1 MGYSTWKR
9 TSKRMLRMSVMFL
22 VCTVVYASLIGN
34 FGTRIYA
41 ESAPPHFEE
50 QPQDATINAGQD
62 ASFTAVAGNYDTLQ
76 WQVDTGSGF
85 ADVDNTAPYDGV
97 HSDTLSITAA
107 TIGMS
112 GYKYRLVASNTVSTV
127 ESDTVTLTVNSAD
140 DAPQPTITLQ
150 PADQTMN
157 VGDHASIT
165 LVVTAQVSGGGVLSY
180 QWYRSDPV
188 NGLFALSGKT
198 GASLT
203 VPTTSAGEND
213 YYVVVT
219 NTDTSIPGT
228 QTASVTS
235 RTAKVKVNALAG
247 AATPKIDTQPTAD
260 TVVDQNDSVVLHVE
274 ASLNAGD
281 SGTLSYQWY
290 RSDSASA
297 DSSVQ
302 LGGKTSDSFTVP
314 TGGSGVFYYFV
325 VVTNTDNSAP
335 GDKTASVA
343 SAVAKVT
350 VNALANAAPPTISTQ
365 PADDT
370 VDAGDSVVLHV
381 AASGSGSLSYQWYR
395 NDSDSNAGGFQL
407 ANAIGDSFTVPTG
420 SAGVNYYYV
429 IVTNTDASVAGTKT
443 ASVASNAAKITVNAL
458 ASAAPPTIG
467 TEPADDSVD
476 VGDSVILH
484 VAASGTG
491 TLSYQW
497 YRNDSDSTSSGV
509 QLTNAT
515 SDSFTVPTG
524 SAGVNYY
531 YVVVTNTDNSVA
543 GTKTVSVA
551 SRAAKVTVNA
561 LDDAAAPTIGTEPA
575 DDMVDEGDSVVLHVV
590 ANGTGTLSYQWYRND
605 SSSTTG
611 GFQLAGATSDSF
623 TVPTGAAGV
632 NYYYVVVTNTDNSV
646 TGTKTAS
653 VASRA
658 AKVTVNGLDDAELP
672 TIGTE
677 PADDTVDEGGGITL
691 HVAATLNGSGQ
702 LSYQWYRNDSNSTI
716 GSSQIMNATGT
727 SLTVPTAD
735 AGVTYYYAVVTNTD
749 LNAPGN
755 KTVSVASRIAKVTV
769 NALENAQAPVIDTQT
784 TSDQT
789 VNEGDVLTLN
799 VTARSTD
806 GGTLTYQWYRVDD
819 EFGNVAVN
827 QATNANFNAHSAV
840 APGHAFEVYYYYPV
854 VTNTNNDVPGITY
867 ASVTGEVIKVTV
879 YANAEKPV
887 FLTHPKNKTV
897 NEGGSVTLKVEA
909 TVPVTGVLTY
919 QWYRNTTNSTTDG
932 TLISGATDGEY
943 AVPTDS
949 VGVTYYYAV
958 ATNTDPT
965 ALGYKVVSTT
975 SAIAKVTVKA
985 LTYSIAPIADQTA
998 DELVQGYAPG
1008 TQQTKTISIA
1018 NTGTGGLT
1026 NLAVSLSGEGAED
1039 FVLTQPA
1046 STLESGSPAASFTV
1060 KAKDGLAAGTHTATV
1075 TIKAEHLTDVSFQVT
1090 QVVHEPPLTYSITP
1104 IADQTATELVQGY
1117 ASGTQQTKTISIAN
1131 TGTGGLTNLAVSLSG
1146 EGAEDFVLTQPASTL
1161 ESGSPAASFTVAAK
1175 DGLAAGTHTA
1185 TVTIKAEHLTDVSFQ
1200 VTQVVHEP
1208 PLTYSIAPIADQT
1221 ATELFQGYASGTQQT
1236 KTISIA
1242 NTGTG
1247 GLTNL
1252 AVSLSGEGAEDFVL
1266 TQPASTLESGSPAA
1280 SFTVKAKDG
1289 LAAGTHTATV
1299 TIKAEHLTDVSFQVT
1314 QVVHEPPLTYSI
1326 TPIADQ
1332 TATELF
1338 QGYASGTQQTK
1349 TISIA
1354 NTGTGGLTNLAVSL
1368 SGEGAEDF
1376 VLTQPASTL
1385 ESGSPAAS
1393 FTVTAK
1399 DGLAAGTYTATV
1411 TITADHLTDVSFT
1424 VIQVVKAPENVSTG
1438 TGQPASTNI
1447 EVLVNGKAVYAGS
1460 ATTSQVDGRSV
1471 TTVTLD
1477 PQKLA
1482 ERLAVEGTGAIITIP
1497 VAAASDR
1504 IIVAFDGQA
1513 IQNLE
1518 QKRAVV
1524 ELQAKNAIYNLP
1536 VQQVNFSSV
1545 VAQFGAN
1552 IDLRDVKVLI
1562 EIAAPTADVA
1572 KIVEN
1577 AATRGNFSLVVP
1589 PISFTVKLAYG
1600 DKTVEVTKF
1609 NSYVERKIAL
1619 PEGSD
1624 HAKITTGIVVEPDG
1638 TVRHVPSKVTTIDGK
1653 DYVVINSLT
1662 NSTYAVVWN
1671 PLQFSDVAVHWAKD
1685 SVNDMGSRMVIGG
1698 TGDGLFSPDRDITR
1712 AEFAAIVVRGLGL
1725 KLEDGTTPFSDAG
1738 TSAGYSSA
1746 INTAF
1751 AYNLI
1756 SGFEDGTFR
1765 PNDKITREQ
1774 AMVIIA
1780 KAMKAT
1786 GLSGDRGATAED
1798 AFLSFADASSV
1809 ATWAIDSVAANVQA
1823 GLVKGRTSTRL
1834 DPKAYI
1840 TRAEVAAIVQR
1851 LLQKSDLI

>member
-1 MGYSTWKR
+1 
-9 TSKRMLRMSVMFL
+9 MSN
-22 VCTVVYASLIGN
+22 SG
-34 FGTRIYA
+34 
-41 ESAPPHFEE
+41 
-50 QPQDATINAGQD
+50 
-62 ASFTAVAGNYDTLQ
+62 TLQ
-76 WQVDTGSGF
+76 WQVDTGSGAGF
-85 ADVDNTAPYDGV
+85 EDIDDAAPYGGV
-97 HSDTLSITAA
+97 NSETLSITAA

-112 GYKYRLVASNTVSTV
+112 GYKYRLVASNDVSTV
-127 ESDTVTLTVNSAD
+127 ESDAATLTVNSAD

-150 PADQTMN
+150 PADHTMN

-165 LVVTAQVSGGGVLSY
+165 LEVKAQVSGDGGLTY

-188 NGLFALSGKT
+188 NGIFALSGKID
-198 GASLT
+198 ASLT
-203 VPTTSAGEND
+203 VPTTSASENY

-219 NTDTSIPGT
+219 NKDTSVPGN

-260 TVVDQNDSVVLHVE
+260 TVIDQNDSVVLHVE

-350 VNALANAAPPTISTQ
+350 VNALANAAPPTIGTQ

-370 VDAGDSVVLHV
+370 VNVGDSVILHV

-407 ANAIGDSFTVPTG
+407 ANAIGNSFTVPTG

-429 IVTNTDASVAGTKT
+429 IVTNTDDSVAGTNT
-443 ASVASNAAKITVNAL
+443 ASVASTAAKVTVKALDNAT
-458 ASAAPPTIG
+458 PPTIG
-467 TEPADDSVD
+467 TQPADESVD
-476 VGDSVILH
+476 AGDSVVLH
-484 VAASGTG
+484 VVASGTG
-491 TLSYQW
+491 SLSYQW
-497 YRNDSDSTSSGV
+497 YRNDS
-509 QLTNAT
+509 
-515 SDSFTVPTG
+515 
-524 SAGVNYY
+524 
-531 YVVVTNTDNSVA
+531 NS
-543 GTKTVSVA
+543 
-551 SRAAKVTVNA
+551 N
-561 LDDAAAPTIGTEPA
+561 
-575 DDMVDEGDSVVLHVV
+575 
-590 ANGTGTLSYQWYRND
+590 
-605 SSSTTG
+605 TG
-611 GFQLAGATSDSF
+611 GFPLNGAVGDSY

-632 NYYYVVVTNTDNSV
+632 NYYYVVVTNADSSV
-646 TGTKTAS
+646 AGTQTAS

-672 TIGTE
+672 IIGTE
-677 PADDTVDEGGGITL
+677 PADDTVDEGGSVTL
-691 HVAATLNGSGQ
+691 HVAAALIGSGQ
-702 LSYQWYRNDSNSTI
+702 LSYQWYRNDSDSTI

-727 SLTVPTAD
+727 SLTVPTAA

-755 KTVSVASRIAKVTV
+755 KTVSAASRIAKVTV

-784 TSDQT
+784 ASDQT

-867 ASVTGEVIKVTV
+867 ASATGEVIKVTV

-887 FLTHPKNKTV
+887 FLTHPKKQTV

-932 TLISGATDGEY
+932 TLIPGATDGEY

-965 ALGYKVVSTT
+965 ALGYRVVSAT
-975 SAIAKVTVKA
+975 SGIAKVTVKA
-985 LTYSIAPIADQTA
+985 
-998 DELVQGYAPG
+998 
-1008 TQQTKTISIA
+1008 
-1018 NTGTGGLT
+1018 
-1026 NLAVSLSGEGAED
+1026 
-1039 FVLTQPA
+1039 
-1046 STLESGSPAASFTV
+1046 
-1060 KAKDGLAAGTHTATV
+1060 
-1075 TIKAEHLTDVSFQVT
+1075 
-1090 QVVHEPPLTYSITP
+1090 LTYSITP

-1117 ASGTQQTKTISIAN
+1117 ASGTQQTRTVEIAN
-1131 TGTGGLTNLAVSLSG
+1131 TGTGRLANLAVSLSGESAEDFILTQPASTLESGAPAASFTIVAKDGLAAGTYTATVTIKAEHLADVTFTVKQVIHEPALTYSVAPIADQTATELVQGYASGTQQTRTVEIANTGTGRLANVAVSLSGESAEDFILTQPASTLESGAPAASFTIAAKDGLAAGTYTATLTIKAEHLADVTFTVKQVVHEPALTYSVAPIANQTATELVQGYASGTQQTRTVEIANTGTGRLANLAVSLSG
-1146 EGAEDFVLTQPASTL
+1146 EGAEDFVLTQPSSTL
-1161 ESGSPAASFTVAAK
+1161 ESGAPAASFTIAAK
-1175 DGLAAGTHTA
+1175 DGLAAGTYTA
-1185 TVTIKAEHLTDVSFQ
+1185 TVTIKAEHLADVTFT
-1200 VTQVVHEP
+1200 VKQVVHEP
-1208 PLTYSIAPIADQT
+1208 ALTYSVAPIADQT
-1221 ATELFQGYASGTQQT
+1221 ATELVQGYASGTQQT
-1236 KTISIA
+1236 RTVEIA

-1247 GLTNL
+1247 RLANL

-1266 TQPASTLESGSPAA
+1266 TQPSSTLESGAPAA
-1280 SFTVKAKDG
+1280 SFTIV
-1289 LAAGTHTATV
+1289 
-1299 TIKAEHLTDVSFQVT
+1299 
-1314 QVVHEPPLTYSI
+1314 
-1326 TPIADQ
+1326 
-1332 TATELF
+1332 
-1338 QGYASGTQQTK
+1338 
-1349 TISIA
+1349 
-1354 NTGTGGLTNLAVSL
+1354 
-1368 SGEGAEDF
+1368 
-1376 VLTQPASTL
+1376 
-1385 ESGSPAAS
+1385 
-1393 FTVTAK
+1393 AK

-1411 TITADHLTDVSFT
+1411 TIKAEHLADVTFT
-1424 VIQVVKAPENVSTG
+1424 VTQVVKAPEAVYTG
-1438 TGQPASTNI
+1438 NGQPASTSI
-1447 EVLVNGKAVYAGS
+1447 EVLVNGKAVYAGT
-1460 ATTSQVDGRSV
+1460 ATTSQIDGRTV

-1482 ERLAVEGTGAIITIP
+1482 ERLAAEGTGAVITIP
-1497 VAAASDR
+1497 VAGASDR
-1504 IIVAFDGQA
+1504 VVVALDGQA

-1518 QKRAVV
+1518 QKRAVI
-1524 ELQAKNAIYNLP
+1524 ELQAKNAVYSLP
-1536 VQQVNFSSV
+1536 VQQLNFSSAI
-1545 VAQFGAN
+1545 AQLGTN
-1552 IDLRDVKVLI
+1552 IDLRDVKIQI
-1562 EIAAPTADVA
+1562 EISSPTADVA

-1577 AATRGNFSLVVP
+1577 AAARGSFSLVVP
-1589 PISFTVKLAYG
+1589 PITFTVKLAYG

-1609 NSYVERKIAL
+1609 NTYVERKIAL
-1619 PEGSD
+1619 PEGTDRS
-1624 HAKITTGIVVEPDG
+1624 KITTGIIVEPDG

-1653 DYVVINSLT
+1653 DYVAINSLT

-1671 PLQFSDVAVHWAKD
+1671 PLQFSDVASHWAKD

-1712 AEFAAIVVRGLGL
+1712 AEFAAIIVRGLGL
-1725 KLEDGTTPFSDAG
+1725 KLEDGATPFSDAG
-1738 TSAGYSSA
+1738 ASGGYSSA
-1746 INTAF
+1746 IGTAY
-1751 AYNLI
+1751 AYHLI

-1765 PNDKITREQ
+1765 PDAKITREQ
-1774 AMVIIA
+1774 AMTIIA
-1780 KAMKAT
+1780 KAMKVT
-1786 GLSGDRGATAED
+1786 GLNRDPGAVVTED
-1798 AFLSFADASSV
+1798 ALLPFADAATV
-1809 ATWAIDSVAANVQA
+1809 APWAIDSVASNVQA
-1823 GLVKGRTSTRL
+1823 GLVKGRTLTRL